1 MAKSASLVG
10 GERGRLSVGEGAL
23 AVMVIFVLSL
33 MIVPVPTW
41 ALDVL
46 LSANLSLSVAILLVV
61 LFVKEPIA
69 VATFPTVLLITTL
82 FRLGLNI
89 ASTRLILLQANA
101 GDVIRAFGEF
111 VVRGNFVV
119 GAIVFL
125 ILTIIQ
131 FVVVAKG
138 AERVAEVGARF
149 ALDAMPGK
157 QMAIDAELRSGTI
170 DGNEARR
177 RRRTLV
183 RESQFYGA
191 MDGAMKFVKGDV
203 VASLIIVVIN
213 LLGGLAIGVLQRDM
227 AAASAIKRYGI
238 LSIGDGL
245 VSQIPSMVLALA
257 AGVLVTR
264 VASEDEETPLGDE
277 LVKQLFGVPKALFV
291 ASAFVLLLGF
301 VPGLPTLP
309 FLVVAPALFL
319 AGRSRLR
326 QMNREA
332 HPLDALPRGQ
342 KANARDVD
350 KPFVPVVIPLS
361 FEVGSALASWV
372 ADEGPRLGVRSLAFA
387 LREQLFFELGV
398 SAPPPFVSVNDHIDE
413 RTIRMCLFEVP
424 LADLSFAENQGRGE
438 LLVKGVDVLFAA
450 LRRRASDFL
459 GLHDVQRALDAVEEH
474 YPAAV
479 RSVVPKPIALPLLAD
494 VLRRLVDEGHSIRD
508 LRATLEALAL
518 ASPQDRDPFALAE
531 LVRMQHKRAITHRI
545 TRGAGFARV
554 VIIDGIIEETIRRGI
569 QQTSGGA
576 FLALAPA
583 VTRDIAAAVQRVFVE
598 SEHSWGAQEP
608 RVLLTQPDIRRFARK
623 LIEIDHPDVMVVS
636 FAELMPEVTLSVV
649 GKVLPQ

>member
-1 MAKSASLVG
+1 
-10 GERGRLSVGEGAL
+10 
-23 AVMVIFVLSL
+23 MVIFVLSL

-41 ALDVL
+41 ALDIL

-82 FRLGLNI
+82 FRLGLNV

-119 GAIVFL
+119 GAVVFL

-157 QMAIDAELRSGTI
+157 QMAIDAELRSGAI
-170 DGNEARR
+170 DGNDARR
-177 RRRTLV
+177 RRRTLA

-203 VASLIIVVIN
+203 IASLIIVLIN

-227 AAASAIKRYGI
+227 EAASAIKRYGI

-245 VSQIPSMVLALA
+245 VSQIPSMILALA

-291 ASAFVLLLGF
+291 ASAFVLLLGL
-301 VPGLPTLP
+301 VPGLPALP
-309 FLVVAPALFL
+309 FLIVAPALFI
-319 AGRSRLR
+319 AGRARLR
-326 QMNREA
+326 QMDREA
-332 HPLDALPRGQ
+332 QEIDVLPRGQ
-342 KANARDVD
+342 KAHARDAD
-350 KPFVPVVIPLS
+350 RPFVPVVVPLS
-361 FEVGSALASWV
+361 FEVGPALSSWV
-372 ADEGPRLGVRSLAFA
+372 ADDGSSLGVRSLAFA
-387 LREQLFFELGV
+387 LREQLFGELGV
-398 SAPPPFVSVNDHIDE
+398 SAPPPFVSVNGRIDD
-413 RTIRMCLFEVP
+413 RTLRVCLFEVP
-424 LADLSFAENQGRGE
+424 LAEISFAEDEGRRD
-438 LLVKGVDVLFAA
+438 LLVKGVSVMFPA

-479 RSVVPKPIALPLLAD
+479 RSVVPKPISLPLLAD
-494 VLRRLVDEGHSIRD
+494 ILRRLVDEGHSIRD

-545 TRGAGFARV
+545 TRGAASARIV
-554 VIIDGIIEETIRRGI
+554 TIDGVIEETIRKGI

-576 FLALAPA
+576 FLALAPSVA
-583 VTRDIAAAVQRVFVE
+583 RDIGDAVQRAFAE
-598 SEHSWGAQEP
+598 AEHGWGAQEQ
-608 RVLLTQPDIRRFARK
+608 RVLLTQPDIRRFVRR
-623 LIEIDHPDVMVVS
+623 LIELDYPEVMVVS
-636 FAELMPEVTLSVV
+636 FAELLPEVTLSVV
-649 GKVLPQ
+649 GRVLPQ